1 MMPDCV
7 DQRNSTARTTVFAPC
22 AHALNSGHPV
32 PPRASRKTAYT
43 AWGGAPWSCNA
54 SRDCPDT
61 TRPPRSSRSAPA
73 HAPPRA
79 TMARHHVPPHVGLA
93 PTALHRISLP
103 WSPRRERNTPVVT
116 LTLSVGQLCVS
127 GLRWHGALSGVT
139 LGIAAN
145 CACRQDRGL
154 PASKRRGMSRLTF
167 GGQVTPFLSTVAN
180 RECRLDQVLAG
191 NGALCFPDAPQ
202 RAQQE
207 ALSHGLATRRS

>member
-1 MMPDCV
+1 MPDGGPA
-7 DQRNSTARTTVFAPC
+7 QFTARTTVFAPC

-127 GLRWHGALSGVT
+127 SLRWHGALSGVT

-145 CACRQDRGL
+145 CACRQDRRL
-154 PASKRRGMSRLTF
+154 PASKRRGMSRLAF
-167 GGQVTPFLSTVAN
+167 GGQVTRFFSTVAN
-180 RECRLDQVLAG
+180 RECRLDQFPG
-191 NGALCFPDAPQ
+191 SNGALCFPDAPQ